1 MNVRRENLKQQCEWD
16 TEESIE
22 KRKDEKEK
30 NEERI
35 RKVSKSQQR

>member
-1 MNVRRENLKQQCEWD
+1 MSSLEVKMIDIHEWD
-16 TEESIE
+16 TEESID

-35 RKVSKSQQR
+35 RKISKSQQR